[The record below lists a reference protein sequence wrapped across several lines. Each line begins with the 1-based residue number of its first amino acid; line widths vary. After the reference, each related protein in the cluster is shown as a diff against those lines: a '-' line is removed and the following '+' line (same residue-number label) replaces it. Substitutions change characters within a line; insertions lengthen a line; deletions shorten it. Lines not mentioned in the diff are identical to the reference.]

1 MGKFFKMLIIGVAVF
16 MFLSFMGSCIGRCMG
31 GGSGSGFGGSG
42 RGHYSRGF
50 GK

>member
-1 MGKFFKMLIIGVAVF
+1 MGKFIKMLIIGVAVF

-31 GGSGSGFGGSG
+31 GGGSGGSG
-42 RGHYSRGF
+42 GSNRGFYGRGF